1 MRRPSEIGR
10 IARSD
15 ETATALH
22 ARKGRGTGHRPG
34 PGGASVTYSTIRLDI
49 ADRVATLTLDRPDR
63 MNALTPTLFAEATD
77 AIDRAVADGA
87 RALVMTGAGR
97 AFCSGADL
105 VGEGAGPRPDR
116 DLGESLDRD
125 YNPFVRKVAGL
136 DIPVVTAINGPAVGA
151 GLGLALLGDIMVMA
165 RSAYGLLAFVN
176 IGLVPD
182 AGSTWLVAQAVGRAR
197 ALEMALL
204 GERLSAEQ
212 ALAAGLVTR
221 IAEDDSCLND
231 AQTIAAKLAAGPV
244 VAVGMIRKQVAAA
257 LTASL
262 EDTLA
267 IERENQRAA
276 GRTRDFAEAVRAFGE
291 KRPAVFEG
299 R

>member
-1 MRRPSEIGR
+1 M
-10 IARSD
+10 
-15 ETATALH
+15 
-22 ARKGRGTGHRPG
+22 
-34 PGGASVTYSTIRLDI
+34 TYSTVRLDI

-63 MNALTPTLFAEATD
+63 MNALTSTLFAEATA

-105 VGEGAGPRPDR
+105 IGDGGGPQPGR

-125 YNPFVRKVAGL
+125 YNPFVRKIAGL

-151 GLGLALLGDIMVMA
+151 GLGLALLGDIIVMA

-204 GERLSAEQ
+204 GERLSAEA

-221 IAEDDSCLND
+221 IAEDDACLAE
-231 AQTIAAKLAAGPV
+231 AQTLAARLAAGPS
-244 VAVGMIRKQVAAA
+244 VAVALIRKQVAAA

-262 EDTLA
+262 DETLV

-276 GRTRDFAEAVRAFGE
+276 GWTQDFAEAVRAFGE
-291 KRPAVFEG
+291 KRAPVFRG
-299 R
+299 A